1 MFFLHQFH
9 CDFFVY
15 YRAIWRFK
23 TAASKTKDIALY
35 DQLLGLQSAWSVK
48 SFGLSLADQRI
59 VMEVV
64 FKNGQ
69 SYGRS
74 LLTRLKERKPTATS
88 PANGATWTVPL
99 WEGGLGDEQRRNHG
113 DFNEVSKK

>member
-1 MFFLHQFH
+1 MPLRRFSCYGKGRNLFPSSIPQRFFAH
-9 CDFFVY
+9 Y
-15 YRAIWRFK
+15 KGIWRFK
-23 TAASKTKDIALY
+23 TAASKMKVIALY
-35 DQLLGLQSAWSVK
+35 DQLLRLQSAWSVK

-74 LLTRLKERKPTATS
+74 LLTRLKDR
-88 PANGATWTVPL
+88 
-99 WEGGLGDEQRRNHG
+99 
-113 DFNEVSKK
+113 